1 MNSLNNRNS
10 YIGERQCSSDA
21 KGSSLALTHL
31 ARGVC
36 IAIVAAC
43 VAWVPQARAVSFT
56 GATSGIFTSPTG
68 GQDMVTTGVN
78 TKSFTWGTGYQS
90 PPSSLKFTGVTF
102 AGIVPEQTFSL
113 GNLTY
118 FNGAVVDGT
127 QASSVVFQ
135 AKLAFTSPVGLTKDF
150 DFSFNLINTPNTGT
164 AAQNA
169 DSVFLSSLFPTT
181 IFSVDGIDYTLKMG
195 FGSVAGGGFSEVSKF
210 SVLEG
215 GSASAN
221 LIGTITASKPSSVP
235 ETGST
240 LALMAMA
247 VVGLGG
253 LRQYANSKQNYVP
266 CKAVIRID
274 RSGRDDHRAGTH
286 SLE

>member
-1 MNSLNNRNS
+1 MKNLNNCIS
-10 YIGERQCSSDA
+10 YVGERQRFSDA
-21 KGSSLALTHL
+21 KGSGLALTHL

-36 IAIVAAC
+36 VAIVAAC
-43 VAWVPQARAVSFT
+43 IACVPQARAVSFT
-56 GATSGIFTSPTG
+56 GTTSGIFTSPTG
-68 GQDMVTTGVN
+68 GQHMVTTGVN
-78 TKSFTWGTGYQS
+78 TQSFTWGTGYQS
-90 PPSSLKFTGVTF
+90 PSSSLKFTGVSF
-102 AGIVPEQTFSL
+102 ASIVPEQTFSL
-113 GNLTY
+113 GNLSY
-118 FNGAVVDGT
+118 FNGTLMDGT
-127 QASSVVFQ
+127 QAFSAGFQ

-150 DFSFNLINTPNTGT
+150 NFSFNLINTPNTGT

-195 FGSVAGGGFSEVSKF
+195 FGSVTGGGFSEISKF

-221 LIGTITASKPSSVP
+221 LIGVITASKPTSVP

-253 LRQYANSKQNYVP
+253 LRQYVNSKGHYVP
-266 CKAVIRID
+266 CKAVTRISPNGQGA
-274 RSGRDDHRAGTH
+274 RLAGAH
-286 SLE
+286 SVE